1 MIQTTIYAGIGI
13 VIFLLLLLF
22 YKKFNKM
29 EAATAASGENLIIL
43 PLNNENAI
51 PEVVAV
57 LDQSPPDID
66 AADNDISLPLTAE
79 TPKIADEPQTP
90 TQTTTD
96 VQPETIADQP
106 QSEVTT
112 VQQQETDEPQIP
124 LPILDAIDADA
135 DADIQANMNN
145 LSKTTVFDTTL
156 LKPIRALDQTET
168 TESTLADINSNL
180 PRNEEELAMIIASK
194 DETLLNLYC
203 RAQTIKERNDIVR
216 FARQAQLADKICAM
230 SADDQEAANA
240 VDSNM
245 VLAILKKARSIEQ
258 ELLQHETTEP
268 KNDRDSLSLPSI
280 PFEKE
285 N

>member
-1 MIQTTIYAGIGI
+1 MIQTAIYVGIGV
-13 VIFLLLLLF
+13 VILLLLLLF
-22 YKKFNKM
+22 YKKFSKA
-29 EAATAASGENLIIL
+29 EVATIGTG
-43 PLNNENAI
+43 
-51 PEVVAV
+51 VVAV

-66 AADNDISLPLTAE
+66 ADNDISLPPSEE
-79 TPKIADEPQTP
+79 TSKIANEPQTH

-96 VQPETIADQP
+96 VQPETIDDQP

-112 VQQQETDEPQIP
+112 DQQQETDEPQIP

-135 DADIQANMNN
+135 DIQANIEN
-145 LSKTTVFDTTL
+145 LTKTTVFEFKNNDATL
-156 LKPIRALDQTET
+156 LKPIRALDQPET
-168 TESTLADINSNL
+168 TESTIPDINSNL

-230 SADDQEAANA
+230 TADDQEAANA

-258 ELLQHETTEP
+258 ELLKYDTTEQ

-285 N
+285 KLNNQ